1 MREVQDARTRV
12 LVLGAGGFIGGHVS
26 RLVAGDAG
34 IAEGIFAS
42 RLRRAH
48 PPRFGGRGRWTS
60 FNLVEEPVRSLGR
73 LLDQSRPDVVVNC
86 VGATAG
92 SPAQLHQLN
101 VTTVTKLL
109 SALAYSTAHL
119 VHLGSAAEYG
129 PSLEWGPV
137 HETSAVRPVSD
148 YGATKLAATELVCE
162 AVEDGQVSAT
172 VLRVF
177 NAIGAGNPTSTLVGQ
192 AVRALREAVQAGSP
206 SVAFGPLDGGRDFID
221 VRDVARA
228 VLAASRP
235 SSPPGRPTIVNVGR
249 GIPVSSRWVV
259 HRLAKIAHF
268 EGEIIEQ
275 GQGSPRSGTVSWQW
289 ADIALART
297 ALRWAPRYLLSDA
310 LDQAWW
316 TNSHSRPGQLHLVPT
331 GAIGASAA
339 PLPRRPQVTAN
350 AP

>member
-1 MREVQDARTRV
+1 MFDPQEARTRV
-12 LVLGAGGFIGGHVS
+12 LVLGAGGYIGSHVS
-26 RLVAGDAG
+26 RLVAGDPDV
-34 IAEGIFAS
+34 AEGIFTS

-60 FNLVEEPVRSLGR
+60 FNLVEEPARALGH
-73 LLDQSRPDVVVNC
+73 LLAQARPDVVVNC

-92 SPAQLHQLN
+92 SPAQLQQLN
-101 VTTVTKLL
+101 VMTVAKLL
-109 SALAYSTAHL
+109 SVLADSSAHL

-129 PSLEWGPV
+129 PSTDWGPV

-148 YGATKLAATELVCE
+148 YGITKLAATELICE

-177 NAIGAGNPTSTLVGQ
+177 NAIGAGNPTSTLVGR
-192 AVRALREAVQAGSP
+192 AVRALREAVEAGSH
-206 SVAFGPLDGGRDFID
+206 SVTFGPLDGGRDFID

-228 VLAASRP
+228 ALAASRP
-235 SSPPGRPTIVNVGR
+235 SPYAGRPTVINVGR

-259 HRLAKIAHF
+259 HRLARIAHF
-268 EGEIIEQ
+268 EGDIVEQ

-289 ADIALART
+289 ADIAVARL

-316 TNSHSRPGQLHLVPT
+316 ANNGSRPGQLHLVPT
-331 GAIGASAA
+331 AQSVGAAAQPRLSEAGANV
-339 PLPRRPQVTAN
+339 P
-350 AP
+350 